1 MTTSP
6 VILIE
11 TWIGD
16 ADDVAIV
23 SESVTLNGDDEVIDY
38 DFCVHV
44 FYEVRHSGADGEGI
58 WIDFV
63 CDAQV
68 IGCVFGSCRDRDAN
82 ALANDSDFCFG
93 DAETVFLLPHLTL
106 IQHLL
111 NHHQEG
117 CALVQVDWC
126 FPTLGVS
133 ECEAE

>member
-44 FYEVRHSGADGEGI
+44 FYEVKHWGQEEKKKLLTDFLHNLKNPQIKMHSRTTD
-58 WIDFV
+58 V
-63 CDAQV
+63 Q
-68 IGCVFGSCRDRDAN
+68 CRFA
-82 ALANDSDFCFG
+82 
-93 DAETVFLLPHLTL
+93 
-106 IQHLL
+106 
-111 NHHQEG
+111 
-117 CALVQVDWC
+117 
-126 FPTLGVS
+126 
-133 ECEAE
+133 